1 MRSFLS
7 PINRERSIAFLLAML
22 GGGSL
27 AWSWMASPP
36 SHASVLEFLLA
47 LAFGGAIILAD
58 NYPVHILRGT
68 KVSLINLPI
77 FLSAVLLPAPLA
89 ICATGAGLF
98 VAHMRMRAERGLFP
112 RDIIGIMGQWM
123 FIAFVGNS
131 MAHLPLRAMHS
142 DMLKDGLLFVS
153 AVVFL
158 LIDFLLFA
166 FSQSVILSEPFV
178 PILKSIVKEGLPLEM
193 TQYFI
198 AILGALA
205 AYENLWSLFLLIVP
219 VVITYVAFKNLKE
232 TRFETIQI
240 LEDMAD
246 MVDLRDV
253 YTGGHSKRVADLVR
267 GILIQMEISG
277 PEATI
282 VEIAARLHD
291 IGKIGIADSILK
303 KPARL
308 LPEEMTVMRTH
319 PEKGAELISK
329 YKDFSRG
336 AEMILYHHERWD
348 GTGYPAGIK
357 ANDIPFGARV
367 IAVADGFDAM
377 TSDRT
382 YRKALSTGQAIQIL
396 LDGRDTQWDSKVVM
410 ALLGLLSRQ
419 AAKNSLENGNKVEVG
434 VSQSISGSTILPK

>member
-1 MRSFLS
+1 M
-7 PINRERSIAFLLAML
+7 
-22 GGGSL
+22 G
-27 AWSWMASPP
+27 
-36 SHASVLEFLLA
+36 V
-47 LAFGGAIILAD
+47 
-58 NYPVHILRGT
+58 
-68 KVSLINLPI
+68 
-77 FLSAVLLPAPLA
+77 
-89 ICATGAGLF
+89 
-98 VAHMRMRAERGLFP
+98 
-112 RDIIGIMGQWM
+112 MGQWM
-123 FIAFVGNS
+123 FIVFLGS
-131 MAHLPLRAMHS
+131 CIAHLSLSGTHHDVLR
-142 DMLKDGLLFVS
+142 DGLLIVS
-153 AVVFL
+153 ATIFLVV
-158 LIDFLLFA
+158 DFLLFA
-166 FSQSVILSEPFV
+166 IAQSISFGEPFF
-178 PILKSIVKEGLPLEM
+178 PILKSIIKEGIALEA

-205 AYENLWSLFLLIVP
+205 AFENMWSLALLVVP

-246 MVDLRDV
+246 TVDLRDV
-253 YTGGHSKRVADLVR
+253 YTGGHSKRVAALVR
-267 GILIQMEISG
+267 GILLQMEISG

-308 LPEEMTVMRTH
+308 LPEEMATMRTH

-348 GTGYPAGIK
+348 GTGYPAGLK
-357 ANDIPFGARV
+357 ANEIPFGARV
-367 IAVADGFDAM
+367 LAVADGFDAM

-382 YRKALSTGQAIQIL
+382 YRKALSTGQAVQIL

-410 ALLGLLSRQ
+410 ALLGYLSRQ
-419 AAKNSLENGNKVEVG
+419 AADETAEGENIFGIKVPASLPGNTF
-434 VSQSISGSTILPK
+434 SSR